1 MGLHNE
7 MICLTPTQLR
17 DILVDG
23 CTRVT
28 LIDDLMERAA
38 IESMQNSCY
47 PLQKKIL
54 ADEKKIS

>member
-1 MGLHNE
+1 MGLHKE

-23 CTRVT
+23 GTRVT

-38 IESMQNSCY
+38 IETMQNGCS
-47 PLQKKIL
+47 PLKKKIL
-54 ADEKKIS
+54 ADEKKKS